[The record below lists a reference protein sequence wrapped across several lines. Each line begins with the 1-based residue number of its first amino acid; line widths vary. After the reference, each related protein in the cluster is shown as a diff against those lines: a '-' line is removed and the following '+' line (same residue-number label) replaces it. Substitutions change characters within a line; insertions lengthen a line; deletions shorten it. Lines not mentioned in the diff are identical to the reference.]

1 MERQMIDIHCHLV
14 PGVDDGAASMEMEI
28 EMLRL
33 SAEQGI
39 AGIFATPHSSAV
51 DLWDNEAGEQFRRL
65 KAKARQLFPDIAL
78 YSGCEI
84 YCEAERMDA
93 VIASLKAG
101 KYPSMN
107 DTKYALTEFS
117 PWVKPEEARFCA
129 QALLDNGWRPIVAH
143 MERYEFL
150 RGLPEMTDQFRG
162 MGCLIQINA
171 YSVVEETNAAIRQW
185 AQHLLEQKQVDFLGT
200 DAHRTYHRPPKAKTG
215 LRWLYENCE
224 RDYADAVA
232 YGNAQRLLMQ

>member
-14 PGVDDGAASMEMEI
+14 PGVDDGAASMEMAI

-39 AGIFATPHSSAV
+39 AGIFATPHSSAF
-51 DLWDNEAGEQFRRL
+51 DLGDNEAGEQFRRL
-65 KAKARQLFPDIAL
+65 KAKARHLFPDIAL

-107 DTKYALTEFS
+107 DTNYVLTEFY
-117 PWVKPEEARFCA
+117 PWVKPKEVQYCT
-129 QALLDNGWRPIVAH
+129 QALSDHGWRPIVAH
-143 MERYEFL
+143 MERYKYL
-150 RGLPEMTDQFRG
+150 QGLPELVDQFRK
-162 MGCLIQINA
+162 MGCFIQINA

-185 AQHLLEQKQVDFLGT
+185 AQHLLEQKQVDFLGI
-200 DAHRTYHRPPKAKTG
+200 DAHRTYHRPPRAKTD

-232 YGNAQRLLMQ
+232 CGNAQRLLMQ

>member
-1 MERQMIDIHCHLV
+1 MERQMIDIYCHLV
-14 PGVDDGAASMEMEI
+14 PGVDDGVSNMDIAMD
-28 EMLRL
+28 MLRL

-39 AGIFATPHSSAV
+39 TGVFATPHSSAL
-51 DLWDNEAGEQFRRL
+51 DLWAGEAGERFRRL
-65 KAKARQLFPDIAL
+65 QAQARQVFLDMAL

-84 YCEAERMDA
+84 YCEAQRMDA
-93 VIASLKAG
+93 VIAALKAG

-107 DTKYALTEFS
+107 DTKYVLTEFS
-117 PWVKPEEARFCA
+117 PWVKPEEAKSCA

-143 MERYEFL
+143 TERYESL

-171 YSVVEETNAAIRQW
+171 YSVVEESNAAIRQW
-185 AQHLLEQKQVDFLGT
+185 ARHLLEWKQVDFLGT
-200 DAHRTYHRPPKAKTG
+200 DTHRTYHRPPSAKMG

-224 RDYADAVA
+224 RDYANAIA
-232 YGNAQRLLMQ
+232 CGNAQRLLMK